1 MRRLAAAPAR
11 PEPLRPEQVTDL
23 LGAAG
28 AAPSI
33 HNTQPWRFT
42 VHDRTIEVYEDPRR
56 GLPVHDPA
64 GRQRLLSCG
73 AAVTNLVAAALRLG
87 LDPRVDS
94 LPAGGP
100 PGLLARVRL
109 VDVAVAPGLHRG
121 LADAATYRAIF
132 TRRTYRREFAHQ
144 PLSESDRAALAAAA
158 TGPGVRWRWLSTP
171 VTRHALE
178 LTRRAAAL
186 QRGDPAYRVELGQW
200 LRYDAAL
207 PGDFGHR
214 GHGHPVGFGDGI
226 PVAALATGHLP
237 LDGWPIH
244 PLPVLPSD
252 TADLSGVGRL
262 ALIAT
267 ARDDRGSW
275 LSAGRVMQHALLM
288 ATVRGLACS
297 FLNQPI
303 ELPELRAELG
313 AAAGEPYPQIVL
325 RVGWPRVGVPAVPR
339 RRTRDLVD

>member
-1 MRRLAAAPAR
+1 MHRLAAAPAR
-11 PEPLRPEQVTDL
+11 PEPLRPEQVTGL

-56 GLPVHDPA
+56 ALPVHDPA

-132 TRRTYRREFAHQ
+132 TRRTHRREFAHQ

-158 TGPGVRWRWLSTP
+158 TGPGVRWRWLSAP
-171 VTRHALE
+171 ETRHALE

-186 QRGDPAYRVELGQW
+186 QRGDPAYRVELGRW

-207 PGDFGHR
+207 PGDTRHR
-214 GHGHPVGFGDGI
+214 GHEHPVGFGDGI
-226 PVAALATGHLP
+226 PVAALAPRWRRSRLVTCRSTAGRSIRCPCCRPMRRTCPASARWPSSPRRGTTG
-237 LDGWPIH
+237 
-244 PLPVLPSD
+244 
-252 TADLSGVGRL
+252 GVGCPP
-262 ALIAT
+262 A
-267 ARDDRGSW
+267 GS
-275 LSAGRVMQHALLM
+275 
-288 ATVRGLACS
+288 CS
-297 FLNQPI
+297 TPC
-303 ELPELRAELG
+303 
-313 AAAGEPYPQIVL
+313 
-325 RVGWPRVGVPAVPR
+325 
-339 RRTRDLVD
+339 